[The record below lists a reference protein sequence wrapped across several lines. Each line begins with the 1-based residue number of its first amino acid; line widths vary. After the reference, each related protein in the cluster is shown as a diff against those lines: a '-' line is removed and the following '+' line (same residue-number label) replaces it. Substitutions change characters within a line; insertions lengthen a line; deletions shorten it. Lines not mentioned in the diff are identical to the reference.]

1 VGTATSPSLLQGV
14 QTHAGGART
23 LGKIMS
29 KKLLREFFAL
39 CDGGICQDL
48 LTEAEKR
55 FVAEGGMILTGICQR
70 ANTLNGNGR
79 MYNERILRR
88 EVKNYQKLIDENRAL
103 GELDHPD
110 SSVVEL
116 SKVSHK
122 VTKLWMDGDDVY
134 GKIQVLPTPSGN
146 ILRSLV
152 ESGVQVGISSR
163 GLGSVREQNG
173 QTIVED
179 DFQLICFDMVSEPS
193 TPGAFMMREHKG
205 PLNENKGDK
214 LNRLFNEILKE

>member
-1 VGTATSPSLLQGV
+1 
-14 QTHAGGART
+14 
-23 LGKIMS
+23 MS

-48 LTEAEKR
+48 LTEAEKK

-79 MYNERILRR
+79 MYSERILRR
-88 EVKNYQKLIDENRAL
+88 EVKNYQKLIDESRAL

-116 SKVSHK
+116 TKVSHK

-134 GKIQVLPTPSGN
+134 GKIQVLPTPCGD

-193 TPGAFMMREHKG
+193 TPGAFMMREHKE

-214 LNRLFNEILKE
+214 LNRLFNSILKD

>member
-1 VGTATSPSLLQGV
+1 
-14 QTHAGGART
+14 
-23 LGKIMS
+23 MS

-39 CDGGICQDL
+39 CDGGICEDL
-48 LTEAEKR
+48 LTESEKKI
-55 FVAEGGMILTGICQR
+55 VAEGGMILSGVCQR
-70 ANTLNGNGR
+70 ADTLNGNGR
-79 MYNERILRR
+79 IYNLEVLAR

-110 SSVVEL
+110 SSVVTLE
-116 SKVSHK
+116 KVSHK
-122 VTKLWMDGDDVY
+122 VIKLWMEGSDVY
-134 GKIQVLPTPSGN
+134 GKLQVLPTPSGN

-205 PLNENKGDK
+205 PINENKGDK
-214 LNRLFNEILKE
+214 LNRLFNSILED

>member
-1 VGTATSPSLLQGV
+1 
-14 QTHAGGART
+14 
-23 LGKIMS
+23 MS

-48 LTEAEKR
+48 LTEAEKK
-55 FVAEGGMILTGICQR
+55 FVAEGGMILSGVCQR
-70 ANTLNGNGR
+70 AETLNGNGR
-79 MYNERILRR
+79 KYGKKILER
-88 EVKNYQKLIDENRAL
+88 EVQNYQKLIDESRAL

-122 VTKLWMDGDDVY
+122 VTKLWMEGDDVY

-163 GLGSVREQNG
+163 GLGSVSEHNG
-173 QTIVED
+173 VTVVQD

-193 TPGAFMMREHKG
+193 TPGAFMMREHKE
-205 PLNENKGDK
+205 PLNENRGDK
-214 LNRLFNEILKE
+214 LNRLFNDILTS

>member
-1 VGTATSPSLLQGV
+1 
-14 QTHAGGART
+14 
-23 LGKIMS
+23 MS

-48 LTEAEKR
+48 LTEAEKK
-55 FVAEGGMILTGICQR
+55 FVAEGGMILSGICQR

-79 MYNERILRR
+79 VYNEQILRR

-110 SSVVEL
+110 SSVVTLE
-116 SKVSHK
+116 KVSHK
-122 VTKLWMDGDDVY
+122 VTKLWMEGDDVY
-134 GKIQVLPTPSGN
+134 GKLQVLPTPAGN

-193 TPGAFMMREHKG
+193 TPGAFMMREHKE
-205 PLNENKGDK
+205 PLNENRGDK
-214 LNRLFNEILKE
+214 LNRLFNSILED

>member
-1 VGTATSPSLLQGV
+1 
-14 QTHAGGART
+14 
-23 LGKIMS
+23 MS

-79 MYNERILRR
+79 LYNEDILRR
-88 EVKNYQKLIDENRAL
+88 EVRNYQKLIDENRAL

-122 VTKLWMDGDDVY
+122 VTKLWMEGDDVY

-173 QTIVED
+173 KTIVED

-193 TPGAFMMREHKG
+193 TPGAFMMREHKE
-205 PLNENKGDK
+205 PLNENRGDK
-214 LNRLFNEILKE
+214 LNRLFNSILED

>member
-1 VGTATSPSLLQGV
+1 
-14 QTHAGGART
+14 
-23 LGKIMS
+23 MS

-48 LTEAEKR
+48 LTEAEKK
-55 FVAEGGMILTGICQR
+55 FVAEGGMILSGVCQR
-70 ANTLNGNGR
+70 AETLNGNGR
-79 MYNERILRR
+79 KYGKEILER
-88 EVKNYQKLIDENRAL
+88 EVKNYQKLIDESRAL

-122 VTKLWMDGDDVY
+122 VTKLWMEGDDVY

-163 GLGSVREQNG
+163 GLGSVSEHNG
-173 QTIVED
+173 VTVVQD

-193 TPGAFMMREHKG
+193 TPGAFMMREHKE
-205 PLNENKGDK
+205 PLNENRGDK
-214 LNRLFNEILKE
+214 LNRLFNDILTS

>member
-1 VGTATSPSLLQGV
+1 
-14 QTHAGGART
+14 
-23 LGKIMS
+23 MS

-39 CDGGICQDL
+39 CDGGICEDL
-48 LTEAEKR
+48 LTESEKK
-55 FVAEGGMILTGICQR
+55 FVAEGGMILSGVCQR

-79 MYNERILRR
+79 VYEGKILAR

-110 SSVVEL
+110 SSVVTLE
-116 SKVSHK
+116 KVSHK
-122 VTKLWMDGDDVY
+122 VTKLWMEGDDVY
-134 GKIQVLPTPSGN
+134 GKLQVLPTPAGN

-152 ESGVQVGISSR
+152 ENGVQVGISSR

-193 TPGAFMMREHKG
+193 TPGAFMMREHKE
-205 PLNENKGDK
+205 PLNESKGDK
-214 LNRLFNEILKE
+214 LNRLFNDILT

>member
-1 VGTATSPSLLQGV
+1 MG
-14 QTHAGGART
+14 
-23 LGKIMS
+23 
-29 KKLLREFFAL
+29 KKLLREYFAL
-39 CDGGICQDL
+39 CDGGICEDL

-55 FVAEGGMILTGICQR
+55 FVSEGGMILSGVCQK

-79 MYNERILRR
+79 VYNEQILTR
-88 EVKNYQKLIDENRAL
+88 EVKNYQKLIDEHRAL

-110 SSVVEL
+110 NSVVTLE
-116 SKVSHK
+116 KVSHK
-122 VTKLWMDGDDVY
+122 VTKLWMEGDDVY
-134 GKIQVLPTPSGN
+134 GKLQVLPTPSGN

-163 GLGSVREQNG
+163 GLGSVREHNG

-193 TPGAFMMREHKG
+193 TPGAFMMREHKES
-205 PLNENKGDK
+205 LNESKSDK
-214 LNRLFNEILKE
+214 LNRLFNDILKD

>member
-1 VGTATSPSLLQGV
+1 
-14 QTHAGGART
+14 
-23 LGKIMS
+23 MS

-79 MYNERILRR
+79 MYNEQILRR

-110 SSVVEL
+110 SSVVTLE
-116 SKVSHK
+116 KVSHK
-122 VTKLWMDGDDVY
+122 VTKLWMEGDDVY
-134 GKIQVLPTPSGN
+134 GKLQVLPTPAGN

-179 DFQLICFDMVSEPS
+179 EFQLICFDMVSEPS
-193 TPGAFMMREHKG
+193 TPGAFMMREHKE
-205 PLNENKGDK
+205 PLNEDRSDR
-214 LNRLFNEILKE
+214 LNRLFNEVLKD

>member
-1 VGTATSPSLLQGV
+1 
-14 QTHAGGART
+14 
-23 LGKIMS
+23 MS

-39 CDGGICQDL
+39 CDGGICEDL
-48 LTEAEKR
+48 LTESEKK
-55 FVAEGGMILTGICQR
+55 FVAEGGMILSGICQR

-79 MYNERILRR
+79 VYEGKILAR
-88 EVKNYQKLIDENRAL
+88 EVKNYQKLIDENRAC

-122 VTKLWMDGDDVY
+122 VTKLWMEGDDVY
-134 GKIQVLPTPSGN
+134 GKLQVLPTPSGN

-173 QTIVED
+173 QTIVEE

-205 PLNENKGDK
+205 ALNENKGDK
-214 LNRLFNEILKE
+214 LNRLFNDILED

>member
-1 VGTATSPSLLQGV
+1 
-14 QTHAGGART
+14 
-23 LGKIMS
+23 MS

-39 CDGGICQDL
+39 CDGGICEDL
-48 LTEAEKR
+48 LTESEKK
-55 FVAEGGMILTGICQR
+55 FVAEGGMILSGICQR

-79 MYNERILRR
+79 VYEGKILAR
-88 EVKNYQKLIDENRAL
+88 EVKNYQKLIDENRAC

-122 VTKLWMDGDDVY
+122 VTKLWMEGDDVY
-134 GKIQVLPTPSGN
+134 GKLQVLPTPSGN

-173 QTIVED
+173 QTIVEE

-205 PLNENKGDK
+205 ALNENKGDK
-214 LNRLFNEILKE
+214 LKIGRASCRERV

>member
-1 VGTATSPSLLQGV
+1 
-14 QTHAGGART
+14 
-23 LGKIMS
+23 MS

-55 FVAEGGMILTGICQR
+55 FVAEGGMILSGVCQR
-70 ANTLNGNGR
+70 AETLNGNGR
-79 MYNERILRR
+79 KYGKEILER
-88 EVKNYQKLIDENRAL
+88 EVQNYQKLIGVNRAL

-163 GLGSVREQNG
+163 GLGSVAEHNG
-173 QTIVED
+173 VTVVQD

-193 TPGAFMMREHKG
+193 TPGAFMMREHKE
-205 PLNENKGDK
+205 PLNESKGDK
-214 LNRLFNEILKE
+214 LNRLFNEILKD

>member
-1 VGTATSPSLLQGV
+1 
-14 QTHAGGART
+14 
-23 LGKIMS
+23 MS

-39 CDGGICQDL
+39 CDGGICEDL
-48 LTEAEKR
+48 LTESEKK
-55 FVAEGGMILTGICQR
+55 FVAEGGMILSGICQR

-79 MYNERILRR
+79 MYNEQILRR

-193 TPGAFMMREHKG
+193 TPGAFMMREHKES
-205 PLNENKGDK
+205 LNENRGDK
-214 LNRLFNEILKE
+214 LNRLFNSILED

>member
-1 VGTATSPSLLQGV
+1 
-14 QTHAGGART
+14 
-23 LGKIMS
+23 MS

-48 LTEAEKR
+48 LTEAEKK
-55 FVAEGGMILTGICQR
+55 FVAEGGMILSGICQR

-79 MYNERILRR
+79 MYNEQILRR

-110 SSVVEL
+110 SSVVTLE
-116 SKVSHK
+116 KVSHK
-122 VTKLWMDGDDVY
+122 VTKLWMEGDDVY
-134 GKIQVLPTPSGN
+134 GKLQVLPTPAGN

-193 TPGAFMMREHKG
+193 TPGAFMMREHKE
-205 PLNENKGDK
+205 PLNEDRSDR
-214 LNRLFNEILKE
+214 LNRLFNEVLKD

>member
-1 VGTATSPSLLQGV
+1 
-14 QTHAGGART
+14 
-23 LGKIMS
+23 MS

-48 LTEAEKR
+48 LTEAEKK
-55 FVAEGGMILTGICQR
+55 FVAEGGMILSGICQR

-79 MYNERILRR
+79 MYNEQILRR

-122 VTKLWMDGDDVY
+122 VTKLWMEGDDVY
-134 GKIQVLPTPSGN
+134 GKLQVLPTPSGN

-193 TPGAFMMREHKG
+193 TPGAFMMREQKER
-205 PLNENKGDK
+205 LSENKGDK
-214 LNRLFNEILKE
+214 LNRLFNDILED

>member
-1 VGTATSPSLLQGV
+1 
-14 QTHAGGART
+14 
-23 LGKIMS
+23 MS

-48 LTEAEKR
+48 LTEAEKK
-55 FVAEGGMILTGICQR
+55 FVAEGGMILSGICQK

-79 MYNERILRR
+79 VYNEQILRR

-122 VTKLWMDGDDVY
+122 VTKLWMEGDDVY
-134 GKIQVLPTPSGN
+134 GKLQVLPTPTGN

-163 GLGSVREQNG
+163 GLGSVREQDG

-193 TPGAFMMREHKG
+193 TPGAFMMREHKE
-205 PLNENKGDK
+205 PLNEAKGDK
-214 LNRLFNEILKE
+214 LNRIFNDILKE

>member
-1 VGTATSPSLLQGV
+1 
-14 QTHAGGART
+14 
-23 LGKIMS
+23 MS

-48 LTEAEKR
+48 LTEAEKK

-79 MYNERILRR
+79 LYNEDILRR
-88 EVKNYQKLIDENRAL
+88 EVRNYQKLIDENRAL

-173 QTIVED
+173 KTIVED

-205 PLNENKGDK
+205 SLNESRGDK
-214 LNRLFNEILKE
+214 LNRLFNNILED

>member
-1 VGTATSPSLLQGV
+1 
-14 QTHAGGART
+14 
-23 LGKIMS
+23 MS

-39 CDGGICQDL
+39 CDGGICEDL
-48 LTEAEKR
+48 LTEAEKK
-55 FVAEGGMILTGICQR
+55 FVAKGGMILSGICQR

-79 MYNERILRR
+79 IYNEQILRR
-88 EVKNYQKLIDENRAL
+88 EVKNYQKLIDESRAL

-110 SSVVEL
+110 SSVVTLE
-116 SKVSHK
+116 KVSHK
-122 VTKLWMDGDDVY
+122 VTKLWMEGDDVY
-134 GKIQVLPTPSGN
+134 GKLQVLPTPAGN

-193 TPGAFMMREHKG
+193 TPGAFMMREHKD
-205 PLNENKGDK
+205 PLNENKGDR
-214 LNRLFNEILKE
+214 LNRLFNDILED

>member
-1 VGTATSPSLLQGV
+1 
-14 QTHAGGART
+14 
-23 LGKIMS
+23 MS

-48 LTEAEKR
+48 LTEAEKK
-55 FVAEGGMILTGICQR
+55 FVAEGGMILSGICQR

-79 MYNERILRR
+79 MYNEQILRR

-122 VTKLWMDGDDVY
+122 VTKLWMEGDDVY
-134 GKIQVLPTPSGN
+134 GKLQVLPTPAGN

-173 QTIVED
+173 HTIVED

-193 TPGAFMMREHKG
+193 TPGAFMMREHKE
-205 PLNENKGDK
+205 PLNENRSDK
-214 LNRLFNEILKE
+214 LNRLFNEVLKD

>member
-1 VGTATSPSLLQGV
+1 
-14 QTHAGGART
+14 
-23 LGKIMS
+23 MS

-39 CDGGICQDL
+39 CDGGICEDL
-48 LTEAEKR
+48 LTESEKK
-55 FVAEGGMILTGICQR
+55 FVAEGGMILSGICQK

-88 EVKNYQKLIDENRAL
+88 EVKNYQKLIEENRAC

-122 VTKLWMDGDDVY
+122 VTKLWMEGNDVY
-134 GKIQVLPTPSGN
+134 GKLQVLPTPSGN

-163 GLGSVREQNG
+163 GLGSVRESNG

-193 TPGAFMMREHKG
+193 TPGAFMMREHKES
-205 PLNENKGDK
+205 LNENKSDK
-214 LNRLFNEILKE
+214 LNRLFNCILED

>member
-1 VGTATSPSLLQGV
+1 
-14 QTHAGGART
+14 
-23 LGKIMS
+23 MS

-39 CDGGICQDL
+39 CDGGICEDL
-48 LTEAEKR
+48 LTESEKK
-55 FVAEGGMILTGICQR
+55 FVAEGGMILSGICQR

-79 MYNERILRR
+79 MYNEQILRR

-110 SSVVEL
+110 SSVVTLE
-116 SKVSHK
+116 KVSHK
-122 VTKLWMDGDDVY
+122 VTKLWMEGDDVY
-134 GKIQVLPTPSGN
+134 GKLQVLPTPSGN

-205 PLNENKGDK
+205 PLNENRGDK
-214 LNRLFNEILKE
+214 LNRLFNEILED

>member
-1 VGTATSPSLLQGV
+1 
-14 QTHAGGART
+14 
-23 LGKIMS
+23 MS

-55 FVAEGGMILTGICQR
+55 FVAEGGMILSGVCQR
-70 ANTLNGNGR
+70 AETLNGNGR
-79 MYNERILRR
+79 KYGKEILER
-88 EVKNYQKLIDENRAL
+88 EVKNYQKLIDESRAL

-163 GLGSVREQNG
+163 GLGSVAEHNG
-173 QTIVED
+173 VTVVQD

-193 TPGAFMMREHKG
+193 TPGAFMMREHKE
-205 PLNENKGDK
+205 PLNETKGDK
-214 LNRLFNEILKE
+214 LNRLFNEILKD